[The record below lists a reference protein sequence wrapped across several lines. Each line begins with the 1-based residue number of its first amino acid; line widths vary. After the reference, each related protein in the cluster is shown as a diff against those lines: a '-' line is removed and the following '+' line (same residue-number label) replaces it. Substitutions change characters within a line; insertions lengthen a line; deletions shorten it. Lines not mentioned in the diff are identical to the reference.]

1 MSTESIVVNE
11 QEAEMTL
18 EEEAQSKGLDSTG
31 EPLPKEQQGEEASTE
46 DRPEWLPEKF
56 KTVEDMAK
64 AYQNLETKLGQG
76 ENSDEDNA
84 EVDQTAN
91 DAVEA
96 AGLDFETMSQE
107 YFDNDGLSQDT
118 YDKLEA
124 GGIPR
129 EIVDQYIAGQKASG
143 EATRTELLETVGGEE
158 QYSEMTNW
166 AADAFSDGE
175 IDAFNDAINQ
185 GNSNMARM
193 AIAGLKAR
201 YEAANGSEPSRTIS
215 GAEPKDG
222 SAYRSVA
229 ELMEDMSNPKYHND
243 DAFRSDVERKLARSD
258 IM

>member
-11 QEAEMTL
+11 PDPEMTL
-18 EEEAQSKGLDSTG
+18 EEEAQSKGLDTNG
-31 EPLPKEQQGEEASTE
+31 EPLAKEQDGEQAKTE

-64 AYQNLETKLGQG
+64 AYENLETKLGRG
-76 ENSDEDNA
+76 ERDQETD

-96 AGLDFETMSQE
+96 AGLDFEVMSQE
-107 YFDNDGLSQDT
+107 YFENDGLSDAT

>member
-11 QEAEMTL
+11 PDPEMTL
-18 EEEAQSKGLDSTG
+18 EEEAQSKGLDTNG
-31 EPLPKEQQGEEASTE
+31 EPLAKEQDGEQAKTE

-64 AYQNLETKLGQG
+64 AYENLETKLGRG
-76 ENSDEDNA
+76 ERDQETD

-96 AGLDFETMSQE
+96 AGLDFEVMSQE
-107 YFDNDGLSQDT
+107 YFDNDGLSDAT

>member
-11 QEAEMTL
+11 PDPEMTL
-18 EEEAQSKGLDSTG
+18 EEEAQSKGLDTNG
-31 EPLPKEQQGEEASTE
+31 EPLAKEQDGEQAKTE

-64 AYQNLETKLGQG
+64 AYENLETKLGRG
-76 ENSDEDNA
+76 ERDQETD

-96 AGLDFETMSQE
+96 AGLDFEVMSQE
-107 YFDNDGLSQDT
+107 YFDNDGLSDAT

-215 GAEPKDG
+215 GAEPRDG

-243 DAFRSDVERKLARSD
+243 DAFRADVERKLARSD

>member
-11 QEAEMTL
+11 PDPEMTL
-18 EEEAQSKGLDSTG
+18 EEEAQSKGLDTNG
-31 EPLPKEQQGEEASTE
+31 EPLAKEQDGEQAKTE

-64 AYQNLETKLGQG
+64 AYENLETKLGRG
-76 ENSDEDNA
+76 ERDQETD

-96 AGLDFETMSQE
+96 AGLDFEVMSQE
-107 YFDNDGLSQDT
+107 YFDNDGLSDAT

-158 QYSEMTNW
+158 QYAEMTNW

>member
-11 QEAEMTL
+11 PDPEMTL
-18 EEEAQSKGLDSTG
+18 EEEAQSKGLDTNG
-31 EPLPKEQQGEEASTE
+31 EPLAKEQDGEQAKTE

-56 KTVEDMAK
+56 KSVEDMAK
-64 AYQNLETKLGQG
+64 AYENLEAKLGRG
-76 ENSDEDNA
+76 ERDQETD

-96 AGLDFETMSQE
+96 AGLDFEEMSQE
-107 YFDNDGLSQDT
+107 YFDNDGLSEST

-158 QYSEMTNW
+158 QYAEMTNW

-215 GAEPKDG
+215 GAEPRDG
-222 SAYRSVA
+222 SSYRSVA

>member
-11 QEAEMTL
+11 PDPEMTL
-18 EEEAQSKGLDSTG
+18 EEEAQSKGLDTNG
-31 EPLPKEQQGEEASTE
+31 EPLAKEQDGEQAKTE

-64 AYQNLETKLGQG
+64 AYENLETKLGRG
-76 ENSDEDNA
+76 ERDQETD

-96 AGLDFETMSQE
+96 AGLDFEVMSQE
-107 YFDNDGLSQDT
+107 YFDNDGLSDAT

-215 GAEPKDG
+215 GAEPRDG

>member
-1 MSTESIVVNE
+1 MSTESIVINE
-11 QEAEMTL
+11 PDPEMTL
-18 EEEAQSKGLDSTG
+18 EEEAQSKGLDTKG
-31 EPLPKEQQGEEASTE
+31 EPLAKEQDGEQAKTE

-64 AYQNLETKLGQG
+64 AYENLETKLGRG
-76 ENSDEDNA
+76 ERDQETD
-84 EVDQTAN
+84 EVDQTAT

-96 AGLDFETMSQE
+96 AGLDFEVMSQE
-107 YFDNDGLSQDT
+107 YFDNDGLSDAT

-143 EATRTELLETVGGEE
+143 EATRTELLETAGGEE

-215 GAEPKDG
+215 GAEPRDG

-243 DAFRSDVERKLARSD
+243 DAFRADVERKLARSD

>member
-11 QEAEMTL
+11 PDPEMTL
-18 EEEAQSKGLDSTG
+18 EEEAQSKGLDTNG
-31 EPLPKEQQGEEASTE
+31 EPLAKEQDGEQAKTE

-64 AYQNLETKLGQG
+64 AYENLETKLGRG
-76 ENSDEDNA
+76 ERDQETD

-96 AGLDFETMSQE
+96 AGLDFEEMSQE
-107 YFDNDGLSQDT
+107 YFDNDGLSDAT